1 MNVFTQL
8 MALRGID
15 ICLILLFVL
24 FSVAIVAGMI
34 IVSQEQIARWVYR
47 KVNAF
52 VVKVEAFS
60 KRYSYEDEFDP
71 EWMDAQK
78 FMESER

>member
-8 MALRGID
+8 MSLRGID

-34 IVSQEQIARWVYR
+34 IVSQEEIARWVYW
-47 KVNAF
+47 KVNALIS
-52 VVKVEAFS
+52 KVEAFS
-60 KRYSYEDEFDP
+60 KRFSYDDAFDP

>member
-1 MNVFTQL
+1 MNVLTQL

-52 VVKVEAFS
+52 IVKVEAFS

-71 EWMDAQK
+71 EWMDSKK